1 MAGGRSKWAILT
13 PAGHSPVYE
22 PLVDRTTG
30 IWTKAEP
37 LSDARTKALD
47 ENVGPPGKVKHR
59 SDCLRSLQVKGDGRA
74 APRQQIVWST
84 AECLPA
90 GSLDTNHIGTEVR
103 EDHARMRPRSDPT
116 DLNHTDPLQRTTA
129 GRRIPS
135 ILRHAP
141 DTTWLGTPVPTAR
154 RGGGGPPSARRSCS
168 RGAVKLPR
176 CAGLSGTTTAR
187 STLSLS
193 GMGSG
198 SLGGQRCSY
207 AADGSPSR
215 GGEWIRDLDRVR
227 RIWADCQGG
236 RYEVGV
242 QPGHP
247 LGFYSHAYAGEV
259 ALCRVLADPTGELTD
274 LRTRAREYPAA
285 LGDALVEGLWEA
297 DFAVQLAHYGT
308 AGTDPTYAAGC
319 LFRGIGVACHALHGR
334 ARQWLINEKGMV
346 ASAAMLAV
354 APPSFAERAH
364 SLLAGVGGSQQRI
377 AETAAKA
384 EALIAEVRAA
394 IAQPA
399 S

>member
-1 MAGGRSKWAILT
+1 M
-13 PAGHSPVYE
+13 
-22 PLVDRTTG
+22 
-30 IWTKAEP
+30 
-37 LSDARTKALD
+37 
-47 ENVGPPGKVKHR
+47 
-59 SDCLRSLQVKGDGRA
+59 
-74 APRQQIVWST
+74 
-84 AECLPA
+84 
-90 GSLDTNHIGTEVR
+90 
-103 EDHARMRPRSDPT
+103 
-116 DLNHTDPLQRTTA
+116 
-129 GRRIPS
+129 
-135 ILRHAP
+135 
-141 DTTWLGTPVPTAR
+141 
-154 RGGGGPPSARRSCS
+154 
-168 RGAVKLPR
+168 
-176 CAGLSGTTTAR
+176 
-187 STLSLS
+187 
-193 GMGSG
+193 
-198 SLGGQRCSY
+198 
-207 AADGSPSR
+207 
-215 GGEWIRDLDRVR
+215 
-227 RIWADCQGG
+227 
-236 RYEVGV
+236 
-242 QPGHP
+242 
-247 LGFYSHAYAGEV
+247 
-259 ALCRVLADPTGELTD
+259 LADPTGELTD